1 MRTKRRRGRP
11 PIFIPSLHLG
21 KRIHCLRLA
30 AKLNQ
35 IDLARMLECSQSTIS
50 KIESGEL
57 EPTAYQL
64 YQMRKSFEVSI
75 DSIMDDKIDF
85 VTVAHNHNHFDFSF
99 DKVCGKLGL
108 NPDGSPVKPPH
119 K

>member
-1 MRTKRRRGRP
+1 MKKKRSGRP
-11 PIFIPSLHLG
+11 VSFKLTLRLG

-35 IDLARMLECSQSTIS
+35 IDFARMLECAQSTIS
-50 KIESGEL
+50 KIESSTL

-64 YQMRKSFEVSI
+64 YQMRKIFEVSI
-75 DSIMDDKIDF
+75 DSILDDQVNYIA
-85 VTVAHNHNHFDFSF
+85 VAHKYGHYDFSF

-108 NPDGSPVKPPH
+108 KPDGSPLR
-119 K
+119 